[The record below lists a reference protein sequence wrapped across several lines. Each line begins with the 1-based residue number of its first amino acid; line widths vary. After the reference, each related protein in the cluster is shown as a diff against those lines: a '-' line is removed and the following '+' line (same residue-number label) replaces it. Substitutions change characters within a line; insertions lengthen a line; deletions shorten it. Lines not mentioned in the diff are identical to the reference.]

1 MGKATTDDRAILVS
15 VRQVR
20 TGENHQEE
28 GLEELAGLLATL
40 GVEPAARVTVNV
52 RAYRPRYLV
61 GSGKAD
67 EIIRAAEEHD
77 AGMIVFDNELS
88 PSQQRNWEQRAE
100 RSTLDRQEV
109 ILEIFGRHATT
120 REARLQVDLAR
131 MQYQLPRLTRAW
143 THLSRQRGGQKG
155 TRGEGETQLEA
166 DRRTVLARIDSIRRK
181 LSEVE
186 QQREARRK
194 QRTGVPVPTGAIVG
208 YTNAGKSSLLNR
220 LSGAGVLVED
230 QLFATLDPTTR
241 KVELP
246 NSAHVLI
253 TDTVGFIRNLPHQLV
268 DAFHS
273 TLEETVTAD
282 FLVNVLDGSSP
293 HVMEHHQTTM
303 SVLSEL
309 GAGEKPILTVVNKI
323 DAPEVR
329 PGDTDVLCSRIEA
342 TLHTTCVACSARTG
356 EGIAELREAMRDL
369 VEGGFDRANY
379 HLPYDRYD
387 LAALAHRTG
396 RVVAE
401 EHRGDGI
408 HLDAS
413 VPPRTRN
420 LLAPYRDTD

>member
-1 MGKATTDDRAILVS
+1 VSDGTTDNRAILVS
-15 VRQVR
+15 VRQTR
-20 TGENHQEE
+20 AGEDHQEE

-40 GVEPAARVTVNV
+40 GVEPVERLAVSV
-52 RAYRPRYLV
+52 REYRPRYLV

-67 EIIRAAEEHD
+67 EIIRAAEDHD
-77 AGMIVFDNELS
+77 ASMIVFDNELS

-109 ILEIFGRHATT
+109 ILEIFGRHAST

-246 NSAHVLI
+246 NSAHVLV

-303 SVLSEL
+303 SVLADL

-323 DAPEVR
+323 DSPGVR
-329 PGDTDVLCSRIEA
+329 PGDIDVLCSRIQA
-342 TLHTTCVACSARTG
+342 TLDTTCVACSARTG
-356 EGIAELREAMRDL
+356 EGIEELREAMRDL
-369 VEGGFDRANY
+369 VAGGFERANY
-379 HLPYDRYD
+379 HLPYNRYD

-401 EHRGDGI
+401 EHHGDGI

-420 LLAPYRDTD
+420 LLAPYLDTD